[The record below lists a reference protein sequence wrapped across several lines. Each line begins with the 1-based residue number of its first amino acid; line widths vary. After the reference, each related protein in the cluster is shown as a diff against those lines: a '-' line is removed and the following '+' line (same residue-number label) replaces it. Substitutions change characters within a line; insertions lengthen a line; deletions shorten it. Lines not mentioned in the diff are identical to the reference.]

1 MTYIL
6 VNDGIPTNGRPVGI
20 NNLNQLVSSQIGLS
34 SYEVIASL
42 QSNLPLI
49 QAVYNELKNIQ
60 TLGLNTLAVQVIG
73 QNIDTLK
80 VIACSLPALQSILDN
95 LDNITNVNKNI
106 NINNENLKKIK
117 SDLDILNSQISQDAL
132 NTLLKKYENLQE
144 LLTKIEEKLVKTE
157 QIITNQDKLNKELLH
172 LKASEAVDIALTS
185 KLVIDIN
192 SAKEAILSS
201 EKQNNDEYYNKTRL
215 GKLDD

>member
-172 LKASEAVDIALTS
+172 LKASEAVDIALAS